1 MRPLQ
6 IGLAILAT
14 VGVVVA
20 ACSQDPGSAATST
33 SGTSGTGGAPNC
45 DGIVIVDGEDA
56 GNSCDVCLHK
66 KCCAE
71 VANCADTYCKDCVNF
86 SSVECEKNP
95 RVKALDN
102 CIYLYCFD
110 GTSCNPMFPPHTSS
124 STGGSGSGGSASSSA
139 SSG

>member
-1 MRPLQ
+1 MRPLL
-6 IGLAILAT
+6 IGFAFFAA
-14 VGVVVA
+14 VVVVVA

-45 DGIVIVDGEDA
+45 DGIVIVLGEDA

-71 VANCADTYCKDCVNF
+71 VANCADQECKVCVNGDA
-86 SSVECEKNP
+86 SGCGNNP
-95 RVKALDN
+95 HVKELND
-102 CIYLYCFD
+102 CIDLYCHD
-110 GTSCNPMFPPHTSS
+110 STSCYPVIPPLTSS
-124 STGGSGSGGSASSSA
+124 STGGSGTGGSASSSA